1 MKNVC
6 LKQTNVLF
14 IRLTTINKYQIFSEK
29 KEERAY
35 VRSSI
40 VLQTDIARNQGK
52 RLLRQSICMP

>member
-40 VLQTDIARNQGK
+40 VIDGYSK
-52 RLLRQSICMP
+52 ESG